1 MKSLTSAVAVIT
13 LLATGIVATQAAS
26 RSGSS
31 QSANQTTAQ
40 LNQQQLQMNGSD
52 QQAAAPAGNMSAP
65 RPMPQAGGTV
75 IKGKV
80 VPPGARCG
88 NDNPSC
94 AQQIGNPSVNST
106 TQMRLQ
112 GAQ

>member
-1 MKSLTSAVAVIT
+1 MKSLISTVAVIA

-31 QSANQTTAQ
+31 QSANAITAQ
-40 LNQQQLQMNGSD
+40 LNQQQLQINGSD
-52 QQAAAPAGNMSAP
+52 QQAASPTGDMSQQ
-65 RPMPQAGGTV
+65 PMPQAGTMV
-75 IKGKV
+75 KGKY

-94 AQQIGNPSVNST
+94 AQQIGNPSVNSPS
-106 TQMRLQ
+106 QMRLQ